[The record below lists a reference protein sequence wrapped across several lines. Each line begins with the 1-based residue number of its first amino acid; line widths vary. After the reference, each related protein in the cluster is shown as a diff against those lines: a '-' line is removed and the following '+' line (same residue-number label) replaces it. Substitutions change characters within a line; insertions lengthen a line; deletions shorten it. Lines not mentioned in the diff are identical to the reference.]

1 MAAST
6 AIFKAGKNLMKGGLA
21 IFVKTPGVSPLKT
34 RLASGMGNESQR
46 WYGLAVDAVKS
57 VALEAQKQC
66 GINAYWAVAETD
78 AMQNPLWQSLP
89 RLAQAEDTQSDL
101 GERMGRVMRMLIR
114 QHGFGVLVGADAPQ
128 ICSDDIISASDFLS
142 NESPRIVL
150 GPARDGGFWCVGSN
164 QKFPIEL
171 WQSIRYS
178 QASTY
183 RDFVAA
189 FSPFADIFN
198 LRTLSDVDE
207 ASDLET
213 CNTEISKLDYPTRE
227 QQALLEAFH
236 QREVMP

>member
-1 MAAST
+1 
-6 AIFKAGKNLMKGGLA
+6 MKGGLA
-21 IFVKTPGVSPLKT
+21 IFVKTPGISPLKT

-89 RLAQAEDTQSDL
+89 RLAQAEDTQSGL

-128 ICSDDIISASDFLS
+128 ICSDDIIRASDFLS

-171 WQSIRYS
+171 WQSIAYS
-178 QASTY
+178 QANTY
-183 RDFVAA
+183 HDFIAA
-189 FSPFADIFN
+189 FSPYAEVLY

-207 ASDLET
+207 IADLANCQQEMHSLKHIT
-213 CNTEISKLDYPTRE
+213 PE
-227 QQALLEAFH
+227 QKILLEAFC
-236 QREVMP
+236 EIEPLP